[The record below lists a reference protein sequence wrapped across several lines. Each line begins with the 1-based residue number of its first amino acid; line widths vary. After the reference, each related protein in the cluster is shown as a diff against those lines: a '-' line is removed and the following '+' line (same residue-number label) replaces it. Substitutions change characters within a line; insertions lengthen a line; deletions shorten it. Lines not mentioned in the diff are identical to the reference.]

1 MANAEIV
8 VVGLGELGLVTDLYN
23 QMFQPG
29 RTEESFR
36 RRFAGRYNSL
46 ILVANVEGRPVG
58 FATGFELKPSV
69 YFSWLIG
76 ILPDARRM
84 GIASQLMEAQCGWAA
99 EHNYH
104 YVRME
109 CHNAHRPILHMA
121 IKLGFNIV
129 GIRWDQDRLDNL
141 VIFEKS
147 LAE

>member
-8 VVGLGELGLVTDLYN
+8 VVGPGELPLITDLYN
-23 QMFQPG
+23 QMFQPA

-46 ILVANVEGRPVG
+46 MLVANLETRPVG
-58 FATGFELKPSV
+58 FATGFELKPTV

-76 ILPDARRM
+76 VLPEARRM
-84 GIASQLMEAQCGWAA
+84 SVASQLMEAQCDWAR
-99 EHNYH
+99 ERHYQ

-121 IKLGFNIV
+121 IKLEFNIV

-141 VIFEKS
+141 VIFERA
-147 LAE
+147 LHE